1 MNRVLIALGLLAITF
16 QSYAQEQ
23 ITIKGNLLTSDGKP
37 AKGIHIF
44 VKNHKTITCSDNNG
58 HFSIS
63 LPAGKQ
69 TLLIRSNIQT
79 EEKELNITAIQ
90 NQLLAPIIL
99 QIASQELAQ
108 VVVTGQHK
116 PQSAKNSIFNVR
128 TISPEKIRLSNA
140 TTIQQVLMTEPGIRF
155 NNDLTLGTADIELMG
170 MSGRNIKILVD
181 GIPML
186 DRSDTRESLNQIDIN
201 LVERIE
207 IVEGPM
213 SVVYGSDALAGVIN
227 IITKKHNLS
236 NLGIVAKIQE
246 ETVGKEYEPFSGKG
260 NHHKSLAFNWTK
272 GNFSVNAGLTSN
284 DFGGWN
290 TPAKTASIAEV
301 SAIKS
306 LWKPK
311 EQYLENISLGYQKS
325 NFNIWYRLLAMQEDI
340 DTRYGINPNNYIAKL
355 QTYKTK
361 RFNHQLQS
369 NWKLSNHSSLEMMA
383 GVTDLSRRTI
393 TKLHNYE
400 TNTSALS
407 TDAGE
412 QDVAKFD
419 NIFFRTTLRQY
430 LTDNLSLQPGIEF
443 NQESATG
450 ARIKGNPQIN
460 DYAAFIS
467 AEYTPTS
474 YLSIRPGV
482 RYIKNSVYDAPKF
495 VPAINTK
502 ININSALDLRMS
514 FAKGYRAPALRELY
528 FDFFDASHSI
538 LGNENL
544 KAEHSTSWNAG
555 LSWNKVKTSNYE
567 FNSTLSGFYNIF
579 KDRID
584 YAIDANN
591 PTVTTLMNV
600 DRYKTTGFTL
610 DNTASYKNFK
620 GRIGFTY
627 LGRYNRLTENNNQVP
642 DFAWSPEINS
652 DLSYFFEKWDASASF
667 YIKYTGKRPSYQTD
681 NTAPE
686 GYKLT
691 YIGNMT
697 WADLMLNKKL
707 IKGLDINVGIKNL
720 FDVTNQTNSSTLSG
734 GAHSSS
740 TSINTSYG
748 RSYVLGLTYNWKKN

>member
-1 MNRVLIALGLLAITF
+1 MNRILIALGLLATTL

-37 AKGIHIF
+37 AKGINIF
-44 VKNHKTITCSDNNG
+44 IKNRKTIACSDNNG
-58 HFSIS
+58 QFMLTVPPGSH
-63 LPAGKQ
+63 
-69 TLLIRSNIQT
+69 TLLIRPNIQT
-79 EEKELNITAIQ
+79 QEKEITISTIQ
-90 NQLLAPIIL
+90 NQILDPIVL
-99 QIASQELAQ
+99 ELASQELEQ
-108 VVVTGQHK
+108 IVVTGQYK
-116 PQSAKNSIFNVR
+116 PQTAKNSVFNVR

-140 TTIQQVLMTEPGIRF
+140 NTIQQVLMTEPGIRF

-201 LVERIE
+201 LVDRIE

-227 IITKKHNLS
+227 IITKKYSTS

-246 ETVGKEYEPFSGKG
+246 ETVGKEYAPFSGKG
-260 NHHKSLAFNWTK
+260 NHHKSLAINWAK
-272 GNFSVNAGLTSN
+272 GNFYVNAGLTSN

-290 TPAKTASIAEV
+290 TPAKTATIAEV
-301 SAIKS
+301 GTLKN

-311 EQYLENISLGYQKS
+311 EQYLENINVGYQKS
-325 NFNIWYRLLAMQEDI
+325 NFNIWYRILAMQEDI
-340 DTRYGINPNNYIAKL
+340 DTRYGINPNNYIGKL
-355 QTYKTK
+355 QTYKTQ
-361 RFNHQLQS
+361 RWNHQIQS
-369 NWKLSNHSSLEMMA
+369 NWKISQSSHLEMMA
-383 GVTDLSRRTI
+383 GITDLSRRTI

-400 TNTSALS
+400 TNNSTLS

-412 QDVAKFD
+412 QDIAKFD
-419 NIFFRTTLRQY
+419 NTFFRATLRQY
-430 LTDNLSLQPGIEF
+430 LRDNLTLQPGIEF

-450 ARIKGNPQIN
+450 ARIKGKPVIN
-460 DYAAFIS
+460 DYALFIS
-467 AEYTPTS
+467 AEYSPTS
-474 YLSIRPGV
+474 FLSIRPGT
-482 RYIKNSVYDAPKF
+482 RYIKNSVYVAPKF

-502 ININSALDLRMS
+502 IVINPTLDLRMS

-555 LSWNKVKTSNYE
+555 LTWNKVSSSNYN
-567 FNSTLSGFYNIF
+567 FNATLSGFYNIF

-591 PTVTTLMNV
+591 PTVTTLMNI
-600 DRYKTTGFTL
+600 DNYKTTGFTL

-620 GRIGFTY
+620 ARLGFTY
-627 LGRYNRLTENNNQVP
+627 LGRYNQLTESNNQIP
-642 DFAWSPEINS
+642 DFAWTPEINS
-652 DLSYFFEKWDASASF
+652 DLSYFIEKWDATASF
-667 YIKYTGKRPSYQTD
+667 YIKYTGKRPTYQTD
-681 NTAPE
+681 DTNPVQ
-686 GYKLT
+686 YKLN

-697 WADLMLNKKL
+697 WADLMFNKKL
-707 IKGLDINVGIKNL
+707 IKGLDINLGIKNL
-720 FDVTNQTNSSTLSG
+720 FNVTNQTNTSTSSG

-740 TSINTSYG
+740 STINTSYG
-748 RSYVLGLTYNWKKN
+748 RSYVIGLTYNWKKN